1 MDSIERLLGHKT
13 MVIIAHR
20 ITTVRNCDV
29 IYRVEGGGVRQVT
42 YEELLKGI
50 R

>member
-1 MDSIERLLGHKT
+1 MDPIERLLGHMT

-29 IYRVEGGGVRQVT
+29 IYRVEGGGVRQVK
-42 YEELLKGI
+42 YEELLKSI